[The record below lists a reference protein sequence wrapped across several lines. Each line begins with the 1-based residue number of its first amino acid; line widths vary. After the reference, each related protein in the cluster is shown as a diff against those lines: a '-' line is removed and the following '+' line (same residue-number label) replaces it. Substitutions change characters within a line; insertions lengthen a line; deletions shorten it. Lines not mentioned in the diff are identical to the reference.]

1 MNFTV
6 SRERV
11 LKWGIKN
18 RINSVNAMFQIIPV
32 KEFGVQYTFL
42 RVCAVLS
49 TKNSPYPY
57 FIFMFLEI
65 TFFTAKRILAY
76 S

>member
-1 MNFTV
+1 MNVTV

-32 KEFGVQYTFL
+32 KEFGVRYTFL

-57 FIFMFLEI
+57 FIFIFLEI
-65 TFFTAKRILAY
+65 TFFTSKRILAY